1 MHNLKKKNSLS
12 ISRNLFLSAETFC
25 KIFNPL
31 FLQHNIFIF
40 FFFFFHFTIFP
51 NKPQPLLTMIF
62 HFAEMFCQK
71 WSLYTKL
78 LKSYIQIHDQNSINP
93 ALTNYIQ
100 DDTVIDHSFIS
111 VAKLAEINKKCLYK
125 RTIVI
130 NVIYIVF
137 WEGFQCEE
145 LFLNY

>member
-1 MHNLKKKNSLS
+1 MHNFKKKIVYQFQETYFFLLKHFVKSLTHCF
-12 ISRNLFLSAETFC
+12 RNITFLS
-25 KIFNPL
+25 
-31 FLQHNIFIF
+31 

-137 WEGFQCEE
+137 WGGFQCEE
-145 LFLNY
+145 LLLNY